1 MSTNSKA
8 IGAEPDP
15 SCIIHESLNRPILFM
30 GGERQL
36 VLMLMVIAGVFIISL
51 AKVWTA
57 VFGIALWMAG
67 HWALVRAAKF
77 DPQLSKTG
85 LRSLRYR
92 PYYPAA
98 ATPFAKIREV
108 N

>member
-1 MSTNSKA
+1 MSTNQNVSN
-8 IGAEPDP
+8 EPDP
-15 SCIIHESLNRPILFM
+15 SSVIHESLNRPILFM

-51 AKVWTA
+51 AKVWA
-57 VFGIALWMAG
+57 AAIGIILWIAG

-85 LRSLRYR
+85 PRSLRYR
-92 PYYPAA
+92 RHYPAS

-108 N
+108 E